1 MEEKLKE
8 RKFISAKL
16 KIDAQVVEKDVSE
29 ANILQMQLS
38 AELKKLQEIQV
49 KPVVKP
55 ENTTINKAII
65 GGGGKGWP

>member
-38 AELKKLQEIQV
+38 AELKKL
-49 KPVVKP
+49 
-55 ENTTINKAII
+55 
-65 GGGGKGWP
+65 